1 MSWYLANENKL
12 IDQFA
17 TSSGLGDLSRASATY
32 PALHEFFQEGVT
44 VNVAQC
50 IEELNRLV
58 KDTHDEDVRVT
69 AQGLAGLM
77 RGQKVAVITQGF
89 GYEDDEQEDEM
100 GESLEPPELAQPAK
114 RVAPNSKKKTVPR
127 KKAVARKAKKASAP
141 KAGLGLKR
149 K

>member
-1 MSWYLANENKL
+1 
-12 IDQFA
+12 
-17 TSSGLGDLSRASATY
+17 
-32 PALHEFFQEGVT
+32 
-44 VNVAQC
+44 
-50 IEELNRLV
+50 
-58 KDTHDEDVRVT
+58 
-69 AQGLAGLM
+69 M